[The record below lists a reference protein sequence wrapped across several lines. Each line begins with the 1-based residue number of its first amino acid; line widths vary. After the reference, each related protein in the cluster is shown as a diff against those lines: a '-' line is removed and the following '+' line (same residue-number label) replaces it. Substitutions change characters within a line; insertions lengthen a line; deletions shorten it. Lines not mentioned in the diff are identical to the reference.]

1 MSLVKKYVAGLLK
14 GPETVF
20 RGLCFTPKLPLIQ
33 YFISRPFV
41 VKFMMSEPNNV
52 LFLTAITMDIV
63 ATLLLAIGLIMTHA
77 KMVKERS
84 IDDTV
89 VVSLHREAY
98 MAYTALALI
107 IASFV
112 LIIIDEVR
120 QSS

>member
-1 MSLVKKYVAGLLK
+1 
-14 GPETVF
+14 
-20 RGLCFTPKLPLIQ
+20 
-33 YFISRPFV
+33 
-41 VKFMMSEPNNV
+41 MMSEPNNV